1 MTTKDF
7 KYLTGQEIWVIPTGN
22 SVCRNTPLIEQIQT
36 TKLLKV
42 GRTHLTTGLGNYAC
56 DGGYDRFNYGYLH
69 FISLQKAKE
78 YLWSID
84 LQQEIVRILQYRAF
98 NFSYQQL
105 LKVKEILINDNT
117 L

>member
-7 KYLTGQEIWVIPTGN
+7 KHLIGSDIWVIPTAN
-22 SVCRNTPLIEQIQT
+22 SIHRNTPLIEQIQT

-42 GRTHLTTGLGNYAC
+42 GRTHLTTELGNYAC
-56 DGGYDRFNYGYLH
+56 DGGYDRLNYGYLH
-69 FISLQKAKE
+69 FISLQEAKE

-84 LQQEIVRILQYRAF
+84 LQQEIVRMLQYRAS

-117 L
+117 I